1 MLYTLYNNISPY
13 FSSGRLIFILV
24 AQGQRFSTKK
34 RYVANIIS
42 TFFYWLHYS
51 ILIFLTYS
59 KMQKNTSHKKQSTNE
74 IFAMNRFVYIN
85 LFGFMQKEINM
96 SLRKMNEDVT
106 MVLICLFKRISVNT
120 EEEMKND
127 LQKEVEDSSCSS
139 SEWQVVEVQEEKP
152 RDVIS
157 RELLQRDEETLGK
170 DRDDAMAEEFDER
183 RKYGF
188 FESLYLCC

>member
-1 MLYTLYNNISPY
+1 
-13 FSSGRLIFILV
+13 
-24 AQGQRFSTKK
+24 
-34 RYVANIIS
+34 
-42 TFFYWLHYS
+42 
-51 ILIFLTYS
+51 
-59 KMQKNTSHKKQSTNE
+59 
-74 IFAMNRFVYIN
+74 
-85 LFGFMQKEINM
+85 
-96 SLRKMNEDVT
+96 